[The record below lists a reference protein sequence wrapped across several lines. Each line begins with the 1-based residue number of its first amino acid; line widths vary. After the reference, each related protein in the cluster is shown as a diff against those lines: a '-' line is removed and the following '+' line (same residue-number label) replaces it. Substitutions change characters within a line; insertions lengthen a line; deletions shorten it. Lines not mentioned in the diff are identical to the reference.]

1 MGNGK
6 GLKGYPSAKPNKPA
20 LVKVS
25 EARVN
30 GNIGTSRGEYKPK
43 SGK

>member
-1 MGNGK
+1 MAKGNGK
-6 GLKGYPSAKPNKPA
+6 NLKGMPVGSRRPA

-30 GNIGTSRGEYKPK
+30 GNVGTSRGEYKPK
-43 SGK
+43 K